1 MERVLLG
8 AALASSLLSSGVKQ
22 NQELSV
28 WKTLPLPF
36 TYLFFGSKVQT
47 QEYRQKNFDTKN
59 QKLQCTLRTLPAKFI
74 ITVGFILLTQNPP
87 AAGIGCF
94 KCVSV
99 NGSLPACEDQF
110 HNNKTDMVSKK
121 QSRRYLK
128 THLQFSIRGFSN
140 VQLLMSTPSA
150 PQYPMTKSHICTKLS
165 KNRFLSLV
173 L

>member
-1 MERVLLG
+1 MVLLG

-22 NQELSV
+22 DQELSV

-36 TYLFFGSKVQT
+36 GYLFFGSKVQT

-59 QKLQCTLRTLPAKFI
+59 LETPGYIENSSCQVHNNCWFHPFDSE
-74 ITVGFILLTQNPP
+74 PP

-128 THLQFSIRGFSN
+128 RNTSSILN
-140 VQLLMSTPSA
+140 
-150 PQYPMTKSHICTKLS
+150 
-165 KNRFLSLV
+165 
-173 L
+173 

>member
-1 MERVLLG
+1 MVRVLLG

-28 WKTLPLPF
+28 WKTLLLPF
-36 TYLFFGSKVQT
+36 RYLFLAPKSKPKNINK
-47 QEYRQKNFDTKN
+47 RNFDTKN
-59 QKLQCTLRTLPAKFI
+59 LETPVCTLRTLPAKFV
-74 ITVGFILLTQNPP
+74 ITVGFFFLTENPP

-110 HNNKTDMVSKK
+110 HNNKTDMVSRK
-121 QSRRYLK
+121 QSGRYLK
-128 THLQFSIRGFSN
+128 HIFNSQLEVSPIFNCSCQRHLPHNIRW
-140 VQLLMSTPSA
+140 Q
-150 PQYPMTKSHICTKLS
+150 SHKFVRSWVKID
-165 KNRFLSLV
+165 FWV

>member
-1 MERVLLG
+1 MIYNQIVTWT
-8 AALASSLLSSGVKQ
+8 AFAILAMFLAPK
-22 NQELSV
+22 
-28 WKTLPLPF
+28 
-36 TYLFFGSKVQT
+36 SKPKNINK
-47 QEYRQKNFDTKN
+47 RNFDTKN
-59 QKLQCTLRTLPAKFI
+59 LETPVCTLRTLPAKFV
-74 ITVGFILLTQNPP
+74 ITVGFFFLTENSP

-165 KNRFLSLV
+165 KNRFLSL
-173 L
+173 LEAIGEY